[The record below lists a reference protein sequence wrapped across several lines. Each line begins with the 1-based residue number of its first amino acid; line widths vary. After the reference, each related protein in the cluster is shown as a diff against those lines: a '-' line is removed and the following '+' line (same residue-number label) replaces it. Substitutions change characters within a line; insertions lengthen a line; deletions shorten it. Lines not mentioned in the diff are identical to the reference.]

1 MQRSQILQQ
10 QQQQQQQYNRNAIIS
25 SVPFNDKP
33 INYSIQKR
41 FWHGSRHE
49 FRV

>member
-1 MQRSQILQQ
+1 MQRSQIL